1 MAQDNIFREVDEELR
16 SDRMRNLWR
25 RFGPWVI
32 AAAVGVVLVV
42 AVNEGWTWYQHNNSA
57 KSSDDFFAALSL
69 SDGGDIAGAQ
79 KALEAITTNGS
90 GSYPTL
96 AKFKLAGLLGKS
108 GKAADAVKA
117 YDAIANT
124 ESNPR
129 IRELALVLAAYQ
141 LVDGGDVS
149 AVQTR
154 VTGLIAADN
163 PLRNAA
169 REALGLTQ
177 YKAGKLDDARATFQS
192 IMDDPQAPQDVRGRI
207 QLFLAQLQSEGAVAP
222 AAPAPAVNPEAP
234 PAAAPAANVPAA
246 PAAGAP
252 AAPAPATAPE
262 APAAPAPAPAV
273 NTPAANAPAA
283 AAPTA
288 PAPAATAPAA
298 PAAATP
304 APAVPAPATDGAA
317 AK

>member
-16 SDRMRNLWR
+16 SDRMRKLWR
-25 RFGPWVI
+25 RFGPYVI
-32 AAAVGVVLVV
+32 GAAVAVVLIV

-57 KSSDDFFAALSL
+57 KSSDDFFAALAL

-79 KALEAITTNGS
+79 KALQTLTTNGS
-90 GSYPTL
+90 GAYPTL
-96 AKFKLAGLLGKS
+96 AKFRLASLLGKG
-108 GKAADAVKA
+108 GKTAEAVAA
-117 YDAIANT
+117 YDSIANT

-129 IRELALVLAAYQ
+129 LRELALVLAAYQ

-154 VTGLIAADN
+154 VNGVIAADN

-177 YKAGKLDDARATFQS
+177 YKAGKLEDARKTFPASLDDAQT
-192 IMDDPQAPQDVRGRI
+192 PQDVRSRTQVYI
-207 QLFLAQLQSEGAVAP
+207 AQLQSEGAAASATP
-222 AAPAPAVNPEAP
+222 AAPAINPEGPP
-234 PAAAPAANVPAA
+234 PA
-246 PAAGAP
+246 
-252 AAPAPATAPE
+252 T
-262 APAAPAPAPAV
+262 
-273 NTPAANAPAA
+273 T
-283 AAPTA
+283 

-298 PAAATP
+298 TP
-304 APAVPAPATDGAA
+304 APAAPAATTPAPAAPAPATDGAA

>member
-16 SDRMRNLWR
+16 GDRMRNLWR

-42 AVNEGWTWYQHNNSA
+42 AANEGWTWYQHNNSA

-117 YDAIANT
+117 YDSIANT
-124 ESNPR
+124 DSNPR

-149 AVQTR
+149 AVETR
-154 VTGLIAADN
+154 VNGVIATDN
-163 PLRNAA
+163 PLRNAG
-169 REALGLTQ
+169 REALGLVQ
-177 YKAGKLDDARATFQS
+177 YKAGKLDDALKSFQA
-192 IMDDPQAPQDVRGRI
+192 IVDDPQVPQDLRGRI
-207 QLFLAQLQSEGAVAP
+207 GLFIAQLQSEGAAAPAAAEPAVPAGAPVAAAP
-222 AAPAPAVNPEAP
+222 AAPAT
-234 PAAAPAANVPAA
+234 
-246 PAAGAP
+246 
-252 AAPAPATAPE
+252 APAT
-262 APAAPAPAPAV
+262 PAA
-273 NTPAANAPAA
+273 T
-283 AAPTA
+283 
-288 PAPAATAPAA
+288 APAATAPAA
-298 PAAATP
+298 PAPA
-304 APAVPAPATDGAA
+304 APASPAPATNAA
-317 AK
+317 PAK